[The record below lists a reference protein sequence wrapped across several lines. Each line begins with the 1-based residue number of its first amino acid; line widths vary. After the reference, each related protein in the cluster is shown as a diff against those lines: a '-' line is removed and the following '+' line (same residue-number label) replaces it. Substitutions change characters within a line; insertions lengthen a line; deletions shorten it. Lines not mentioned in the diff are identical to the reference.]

1 MLPVEIWKRNKKW
14 TFKHNSKETLKEVVI
29 DPDYVF
35 PDVNSKNNRWTSR
48 TALENKVDLS
58 AFLGEFSSDALPIVV
73 NVTEK
78 NSDLVAIVEGQPP
91 IPLTDE
97 GGGKFVFEEAD
108 LEIQYNSKK
117 SGFEMRIGGQA
128 FEFIKN

>member
-1 MLPVEIWKRNKKW
+1 METQQKW
-14 TFKHNSKETLKEVVI
+14 TFKYNSKEALKKVVI

-35 PDVNSKNNRWTSR
+35 PDVNSENNTWISETVSQ
-48 TALENKVDLS
+48 NKVDLS
-58 AFLGEFSSDALPIVV
+58 AYLGEFSSDALPIVV

-91 IPLTDE
+91 IPLTNE

-108 LEIQYNSKK
+108 LEIQYNSQK
-117 SGFEMRIGGQA
+117 SGFEMKIGGQA
-128 FEFIKN
+128 FDFTKN